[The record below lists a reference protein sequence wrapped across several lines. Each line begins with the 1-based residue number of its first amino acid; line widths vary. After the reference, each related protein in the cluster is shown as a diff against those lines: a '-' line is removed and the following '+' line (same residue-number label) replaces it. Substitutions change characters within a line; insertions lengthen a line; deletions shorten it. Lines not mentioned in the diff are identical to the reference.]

1 MKKYVALLLAL
12 SAIAYGAANTYKQPN
27 PSVFYSTVTL
37 PGLSTSAGVVTN
49 SSTGLLSSVAP
60 GTAGNVL
67 ASTGSVWASATPAA
81 SVSLPVSLANG
92 GFGVSNGS
100 STAAFSSIS
109 PLSVSG
115 DILYETGALTPGR
128 LGIGSSNSV
137 LTVIGGLP
145 SWQANP
151 TPAPTPVYPL
161 SLANGGFGVSNGSST
176 AAFNSISPITIATS
190 GSTGTANLWI
200 GQGASSALSGG
211 TGILAI
217 TSGLPQNSISSA
229 TQTVLI
235 GNEIMPTLA
244 TSSGNVAI
252 GYNIG
257 SKFTGQQG
265 VLIGNGIANNGT
277 AGNGERN
284 VVIGYAAAS
293 GMGGAGGST
302 VGAHNVIIG
311 YNTGSNISTAATTT
325 IVGYSADGQTSSGTG
340 NSSFGAGSGPTG
352 NWSNSTSIGNGAQA
366 TASNSMMF
374 GNTSVT
380 QNYFNGTV
388 NIPTLVLTNP
398 LGAASGGTGLSTVG
412 TSGNVLTSNG
422 TTWTSSTPAYGPLN
436 SESWYDTPSGYGATN
451 TTVRHFT
458 NNQIANGTDITYTGS
473 TTNGDKWVIN
483 TAGTYSVTYA
493 DGDSAGNCQIGITQ
507 NSTALTTSVG
517 SISFANGFRGYIVDA
532 GSTTSLATISNTF
545 HAAVND
551 VIRAQGDG
559 SCNCAATTC
568 FFNISRVN

>member
-92 GFGVSNGS
+92 GTGISAGS
-100 STAAFSSIS
+100 STAAFNALS
-109 PLSVSG
+109 PLSTQG
-115 DILYETGALTPGR
+115 DILYETGSLTPGR
-128 LGIGSSNSV
+128 LGIGSGNSV
-137 LTVIGGLP
+137 LTVISGLP
-145 SWQANP
+145 SWQPNP
-151 TPAPTPVYPL
+151 TPNISYPI
-161 SLANGGFGVSNGSST
+161 SLANGGTGVSAGSST
-176 AAFNSISPITIATS
+176 AAFNAISPIAVVLS
-190 GSTGTANLWI
+190 GSSTTAANLWI
-200 GQGASSALSGG
+200 GQPASTSLSGG
-211 TGILAI
+211 TGNLVI
-217 TSGLPQNSISSA
+217 TDGPSQNSLSSA

-235 GNEIMPTLA
+235 GNQVLPTLA
-244 TSSGNVAI
+244 TTSGNVAI